1 MKIIFLDVDGV
12 LNTEG
17 FLNDNPGVAIDY
29 WKISILKYII
39 KKTGALIVMSSGW
52 RLWFDD
58 NMLPTEGY
66 SQQLYD
72 IFCENKLEIY
82 DKTPDFSTDEIK
94 SRKTFSHV
102 KAKEIIA
109 WLEDN
114 KDVEKYV
121 VIDDLLL
128 RDENINAHLV
138 KVNGE
143 IGLTFEDALSVISML
158 S

>member
-58 NMLPTEGY
+58 NMMPTEAY

-72 IFCENKLEIY
+72 IFRENRLEIY
-82 DKTPDFSTDEIK
+82 DKTPDFSTDEIRE
-94 SRKTFSHV
+94 RKTFSHV
-102 KAKEIIA
+102 KAKEIVA

-114 KDVEKYV
+114 KDIEKYV

-128 RDENINAHLV
+128 KDENINAHLV
-138 KVNGE
+138 KINGE